1 MNPTQKTARLA
12 GFLWLLMIIFGL
24 FAQVGVREGLI
35 VAGDAAAT
43 AANITADPLRFRIGF
58 VSDLVMLVC
67 YLLTPLVFYRLL
79 SGVSKPLA
87 TLSVI
92 FAMVGTAIGMLGL
105 LCEFAALQV
114 LSNASY
120 LGAFPAGQ
128 LQAQMMLL
136 LDLNDHAYMIGHI
149 FFALWVLPLG
159 LLIYRSRFLPRVFGV
174 LFLLETLTGLL
185 AVLVHFLSPS
195 PELETNLMCLGAA
208 AEISFTLWLLVRGIH
223 QAPAPA
229 LSPAPVTP

>member
-24 FAQVGVREGLI
+24 YAQVGVREGLI

-43 AANITADPLRFRIGF
+43 AANIAGDPLRFRIGF

-79 SGVSKPLA
+79 SGVNKHLA

-92 FAMVGTAIGMLGL
+92 FGVVGTAIGMLGL

-114 LSNASY
+114 IGGAPY
-120 LGAFPAGQ
+120 LNAFPA
-128 LQAQMMLL
+128 
-136 LDLNDHAYMIGHI
+136 
-149 FFALWVLPLG
+149 PSC
-159 LLIYRSRFLPRVFGV
+159 RPR
-174 LFLLETLTGLL
+174 
-185 AVLVHFLSPS
+185 
-195 PELETNLMCLGAA
+195 
-208 AEISFTLWLLVRGIH
+208 
-223 QAPAPA
+223 
-229 LSPAPVTP
+229 